1 MIADDIIRVDLL
13 HLFDDAGD
21 PKQEFV
27 STDVVSRNVAVAA
40 WAYRCRRRRAGLEVG
55 LFLVSDCS
63 LFVPDAGVRTGLIA
77 ILLQAYQLTSS
88 MKVRFKGPRPG
99 TSATT
104 ETGFEPV
111 IPEALR
117 EYARKLGVT
126 LSRRQEI
133 LEEEGRN
140 LFIRMNLSP
149 DEAAAIDALGLDPF
163 IVALQQQR
171 GAWTPLELHA
181 VLHFCTRPRLIMTGM
196 LIDEVDNLGYLFES
210 QRVLMRNVLAAQL
223 AKNLLGI
230 YLEKRYGPDD
240 ELITSIDLAMTH
252 HDRFRVLP
260 SLAFTLE
267 SHYGDSIEIN
277 SGEDVVLLPYPR
289 ESEEYEADLPG
300 WLHSVSEYFENERVI
315 VVITD
320 DIIRGS
326 DSILEALQIFCQGPN
341 RVVLRLTRSAGELDL
356 EFHRKLQ
363 RANDLNV
370 GGDEQPDH

>member
-1 MIADDIIRVDLL
+1 MISDDIIRVDLL

-27 STDVVSRNVAVAA
+27 GTDVVSRNVAVAA
-40 WAYRCRRRRAGLEVG
+40 WAYRCRRRRAWLEIG

-63 LFVPDAGVRTGLIA
+63 LFVADAGVRTGLIA

-99 TSATT
+99 AGGTT

-111 IPEALR
+111 IPSVLR
-117 EYARKLGVT
+117 DYAQKLGVE
-126 LSRRQEI
+126 LSKKNEI

-140 LFIRMNLSP
+140 LFIRMNLAP
-149 DEAAAIDALGLDPF
+149 DEVKAVEALDLDPF
-163 IVALQQQR
+163 IIALQQQR

-181 VLHFCTRPRLIMTGM
+181 VLHFATRPRLIMTGM

-210 QRVLMRNVLAAQL
+210 QRVVMRNVMAAQL

-230 YLEKRYGPDD
+230 YLEKRYGPDE
-240 ELITSIDLAMTH
+240 ELITTIDLTMVDQ
-252 HDRFRVLP
+252 DRFKVMP

-267 SHYGDSIEIN
+267 SHYGNPLEVENGDEI
-277 SGEDVVLLPYPR
+277 VLLPYPL
-289 ESEEYEADLPG
+289 ESEEYEADLCE
-300 WLHSVSEYFENERVI
+300 WLETVSDTFKTNKVL

-320 DIIRGS
+320 DMIRVS
-326 DSILEALQIFCQGPN
+326 DDVLETLHVFCGEPN
-341 RVVLRLTRSAGELDL
+341 HVVLRLTRSAGELDL